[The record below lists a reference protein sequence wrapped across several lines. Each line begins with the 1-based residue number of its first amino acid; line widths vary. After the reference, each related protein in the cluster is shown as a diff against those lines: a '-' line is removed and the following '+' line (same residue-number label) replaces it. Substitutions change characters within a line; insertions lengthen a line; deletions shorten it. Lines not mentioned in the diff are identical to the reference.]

1 MGVTSTF
8 TIDAGHPSLAGHF
21 PGAPV
26 LPGVLLLDETVRLVE
41 QSHAA
46 AATRWTIGAAKFV
59 KPVLPGEILT
69 LEHEPLPNG
78 SVRFAI
84 SSAGR
89 PVAHGVLRPAEALRR
104 TEERRSPERLI
115 APAPAA
121 GVGPRAS
128 DAHWARDPERGS
140 PILIST
146 MIFLSL
152 ALGRPVAR
160 CLLLLI
166 VAYFFLFAPKARR
179 HGREYLRRVLG
190 RAPTA
195 GDRLRQV
202 HAFAATILDRLYL
215 VKERY
220 ELFTITTEGEP
231 LMRAAVERGCG
242 AFLLGA
248 HLGSFEIMSAVGR
261 RQPGLRVVMA
271 MYEDTVSKLHAL
283 AAAGNPA
290 SVPEIIP
297 LGHLEAMLRIRD
309 CLEAG
314 SFVGM
319 LADRTIGEAP
329 AQRVS
334 FLGRPA
340 LFPSGPMRA
349 AAALR
354 RPVYFMAGL
363 YRGAN
368 RYHLVFRQIA
378 DFSEVA
384 RGEREAQVQEA
395 VRRYAALLEEYCR
408 SDPYNWF
415 NFYDFWHDAA
425 AAQPRGAGA

>member
-1 MGVTSTF
+1 MGPATTF
-8 TIDAGHPSLAGHF
+8 TVDPRHPALAGHF
-21 PGAPV
+21 PGAPI
-26 LPGVLLLDETVRLVE
+26 LPGVLLLDEVVRAIE
-41 QSHAA
+41 QASATP
-46 AATRWTIGAAKFV
+46 ATRWTIGAAKFL

-69 LEHEPLPNG
+69 LEHASLPNG
-78 SVRFAI
+78 SIRFAV
-84 SSAGR
+84 SSSGR
-89 PVAHGVLRPAEALRR
+89 PVAHGVLRPAADASVEA
-104 TEERRSPERLI
+104 
-115 APAPAA
+115 
-121 GVGPRAS
+121 RAS
-128 DAHWARDPERGS
+128 GALWAGAPERGS
-140 PILIST
+140 ATLLRV
-146 MIFLSL
+146 MMFLSL

-160 CLLLLI
+160 CLLYTI
-166 VAYFFLFAPKARR
+166 AAYFFLFTRRARR
-179 HGREYLRRVLG
+179 GVREYFERVLG

-195 GDRLRQV
+195 RDHFRHV
-202 HAFAATILDRLYL
+202 FAFAATILDRLYL

-220 ELFTITTEGEP
+220 ELFDITTEGE
-231 LMRAAVERGCG
+231 LEMRAIIERGSG

-248 HLGSFEIMSAVGR
+248 HLGSFEIMGAVGL
-261 RQPGLRVVMA
+261 RQGLRVAMA
-271 MYEDTVSKLHAL
+271 MYGQAATMLSAL

-290 SVPEIIP
+290 RAPEIIP
-297 LGHLEAMLRIRD
+297 LGRLEAMLRIRD

-329 AQRVS
+329 AQRVT

-354 RPVYFMAGL
+354 RPVFFMTGL

-368 RYHLVFRQIA
+368 RYHVVFRQIA
-378 DFSEVA
+378 DFTDVA
-384 RGEREAQVQEA
+384 RGEREARVQQA
-395 VRRYAALLEEYCR
+395 IRRYAALLEEYCR

-425 AAQPRGAGA
+425 AARPHGAPA